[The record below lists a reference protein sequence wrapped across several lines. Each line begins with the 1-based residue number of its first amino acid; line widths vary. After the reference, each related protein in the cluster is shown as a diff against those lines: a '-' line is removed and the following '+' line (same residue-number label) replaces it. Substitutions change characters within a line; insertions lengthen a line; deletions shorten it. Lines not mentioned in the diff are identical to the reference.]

1 MGSDRAKRSRA
12 DQTGEHAGEPLLI
25 RLSNRPVLLSLLRS
39 PPLLSRGGETSKP
52 REGDPRIRIS
62 RHDFSSPFE
71 EDRASRGIGVDHPR
85 TRFPFCPPP
94 PLIGPPVCIKR
105 QVGCALSADRPA
117 RPHES
122 KVERNKLGR
131 RVDIEGGKNSSRG
144 ARARARSIVH
154 VQRSRPALPRIRGCC
169 HASPF
174 ALPIRSG
181 NRPRLPR
188 TPAPLLFTI
197 IVDRVSSPGALPSFL
212 PFFPSFFAIGR
223 VIASADRAKFPFCFF
238 SASWNSSA
246 RAGRE
251 GERGREMA
259 RYSRILLLLL
269 LHLRGRGRRLLS
281 KHTLK
286 I

>member
-25 RLSNRPVLLSLLRS
+25 RLSNRPVLLSLPFSLLRS

-144 ARARARSIVH
+144 ARARARD
-154 VQRSRPALPRIRGCC
+154 RSSTFNDRAPRFHGS
-169 HASPF
+169 AV
-174 ALPIRSG
+174 AAT
-181 NRPRLPR
+181 RLPLPCR
-188 TPAPLLFTI
+188 SAPGTVHDFHELPHHCSLRLSSIEFPAPAPF
-197 IVDRVSSPGALPSFL
+197 LPSFL
-212 PFFPSFFAIGR
+212 SFLLSSPSAALSRPSTERNFPS
-223 VIASADRAKFPFCFF
+223 ASSLLLGILLLEQGERE
-238 SASWNSSA
+238 
-246 RAGRE
+246 RE
-251 GERGREMA
+251 GERWLDIPPPSSSPSPRTRPSTA
-259 RYSRILLLLL
+259 V
-269 LHLRGRGRRLLS
+269 
-281 KHTLK
+281 
-286 I
+286 

>member
-39 PPLLSRGGETSKP
+39 SPLLSRGGETSKP

-212 PFFPSFFAIGR
+212 PFFLSSPSAALSR
-223 VIASADRAKFPFCFF
+223 PPTERNFP
-238 SASWNSSA
+238 SASSLLLGILLLEQGE
-246 RAGRE
+246 RERE
-251 GERGREMA
+251 GERWEDPPPSSPSPRTRPSTA
-259 RYSRILLLLL
+259 V
-269 LHLRGRGRRLLS
+269 
-281 KHTLK
+281 
-286 I
+286 

>member
-144 ARARARSIVH
+144 ARARAIDRPRSTIAP
-154 VQRSRPALPRIRGCC
+154 RASTDPRLLPRVSLCPADPLREP
-169 HASPF
+169 STTSTNSRTT
-174 ALPIRSG
+174 ALYDYRRSSFQPR
-181 NRPRLPR
+181 RPS
-188 TPAPLLFTI
+188 F
-197 IVDRVSSPGALPSFL
+197 LPSFL
-212 PFFPSFFAIGR
+212 SFFLRHRPRYR
-223 VIASADRAKFPFCFF
+223 VRRPSEISLLLLLCFLEFFC
-238 SASWNSSA
+238 SS
-246 RAGRE
+246 R
-251 GERGREMA
+251 ERGRERERDGSIFEDPPPSSPPSPRTRPSTA
-259 RYSRILLLLL
+259 V
-269 LHLRGRGRRLLS
+269 
-281 KHTLK
+281 
-286 I
+286 